1 MPMYLHP
8 AWGTDNRVTAIKIS
22 VKAKEDKTLTGE
34 VNLNCVRGNYD
45 SRQID
50 NGYNLVEAVKLY
62 YEFTGDRKVL
72 ADTLNRCRQVAMFMT
87 YNLGGESGLV
97 DLSNFVGHNGGV
109 MADGVSQT
117 IASSY
122 WDVLSLSPKS
132 LYAQV
137 LYYQTLQSLA
147 YLEEA
152 AIAEEIQLENP
163 SIKSNTGERIVY
175 EFDAEYLKTLAK
187 KVAHKVQQPVNAE
200 NKTGFFDTKKG
211 RFIEGFNM
219 HGNVVD
225 YGSTIFNNM
234 VVAAGMA
241 TPAQGKQVVE
251 WISGERIIEGDDAT
265 GYEGDP
271 EEYLNYG
278 IYDYAF
284 APRTTT
290 VKNYNQY
297 TSGHHTE
304 AGKAYSASC
313 QDGGAILFT
322 SYYDM
327 QARIQ
332 TMGVNN
338 AYDRLKAIRDWY
350 LKIYD
355 YAQENGDGG
364 AFFYRNYYGAETD
377 IPLQGMNTAGSL
389 GLDSEFLESAI
400 VYAIVPFGFFNLES
414 VGIKTLSVTPKLPQ
428 ELSFWRMENL
438 MYNSVC
444 YDLEVGKDYVIL
456 ESIRGNTKGMKF
468 TVNLP
473 ATSEN
478 PQVYCNG
485 QLLPADAYILKDGM
499 VTITADFQAQKIQ
512 VK

>member
-1 MPMYLHP
+1 MY
-8 AWGTDNRVTAIKIS
+8 
-22 VKAKEDKTLTGE
+22 
-34 VNLNCVRGNYD
+34 LNCVRGNYD

-50 NGYNLVEAVKLY
+50 KGYNLVDALKLY

-72 ADTLNRCRQVAMFMT
+72 LDTLNRCRQVAMFMV

-97 DLSNFVGHNGGV
+97 DLSNFVGHKGGV
-109 MADGVSQT
+109 LADGVSQT

-137 LYYQTLQSLA
+137 LYYQTLQNLA

-152 AIAEEIQLENP
+152 AQAEGITLENP
-163 SIKSNTGERIVY
+163 VIKLNDGGQIAY
-175 EFDAEYLKTLAK
+175 EFDANYLQTLAK
-187 KVAHKVQQPVNAE
+187 KVAHEVQKPVDTQ
-200 NKTGFFDTKKG
+200 NKTGFFDERKG

-241 TPAQGKQVVE
+241 TKAQAKQVVS
-251 WISGERIIEGDDAT
+251 WISGDRAVEGDDAT
-265 GYEGDP
+265 GYKGDP
-271 EEYLNYG
+271 EEYLDYG
-278 IYDYAF
+278 IYDYEF

-290 VKNYNQY
+290 LKNYEQY
-297 TSGHHTE
+297 TSGHYTE
-304 AGKAYSASC
+304 ANKAYSASC

-327 QARIQ
+327 MARIQ
-332 TMGVNN
+332 AKGVDD
-338 AYDRLKAIRDWY
+338 AYKRLKGIRDWY

-355 YAQENGDGG
+355 YAEENGYGG
-364 AFFYRNYYGAETD
+364 AQFYRSYYSSEVG
-377 IPLQGMNTAGSL
+377 IPLQGMGTAGSL
-389 GLDSEFLESAI
+389 GLDSEFLENAI
-400 VYAIVPFGFFNLES
+400 VYSIVPFGFFNLES
-414 VGIKTLSVTPKLPQ
+414 RDVKTLSVTPNIPK

-438 MYNSVC
+438 MYNGIV
-444 YDLEVGKDYVIL
+444 YDLEAGKDYVIL
-456 ESIRGNTKGMKF
+456 ESIRGNTAGMKCEI
-468 TVNLP
+468 NLP
-473 ATSEN
+473 TANAT
-478 PQVYCNG
+478 PAVYCNG
-485 QLLPADAYILKDGM
+485 KPLPTDAYTVANGM
-499 VTITADFQAQKIQ
+499 VTITVDFRAQKIQ